1 MNKVLH
7 TYDPEIFDLII
18 INAMKFYFLFTH
30 LPIFYFFQVC
40 VNHLGLFKQILAKW
54 WDKCGCPSIYHMFPM
69 YSYCSSM
76 LCNCIFAS
84 KCVGGKKSS
93 LWSNHHIHSNA
104 QKSPTIICGMYW
116 LPILHCLKEPYPISI
131 CTRFFQFSSLKHRI
145 W

>member
-1 MNKVLH
+1 MQWNCIFYSLIH
-7 TYDPEIFDLII
+7 T
-18 INAMKFYFLFTH
+18 YFLF
-30 LPIFYFFQVC
+30 IYFLQVC

-116 LPILHCLKEPYPISI
+116 LEVLHPWILITLGNHVYEKMA
-131 CTRFFQFSSLKHRI
+131 FFEVAQYL
-145 W
+145 